1 MRMKN
6 QKKMPHKMSNTSR
19 VSVYI
24 VSLAFFALN
33 ILTINAQTS
42 GKTVSGQV
50 IDAVTLKPVAAAQI
64 SVPLKNVSAVTDDNG
79 KFEITGISGTD
90 VLIVTAFD
98 FNRREVALRGT
109 DKIVVKLFADWFSN
123 YYSTVNGITGKVEN
137 SEAVNSLVTATDVA
151 GSANL
156 SIDETYQQLFGG
168 NARAITRSG
177 TPGVG
182 SSVFIR
188 GINSLNGG
196 AQPLYVVDGVVW
208 NSMYDTES
216 IHKGFYFNPLSNIDI
231 NDIQNISVIKD
242 GTSLY
247 GSKASNG
254 VIIINTRRS
263 TSEVTKISLNI
274 LNSLTETPG
283 SLPVMQAEDFRIY
296 AADVLGTKGVP
307 RNDISS
313 YGFLNVTPG
322 TKGYNIYHNNTNWN
336 NQIYNRALSSSYLIN
351 VDGGDDKAKYYFSI
365 GLTSGNEPVKTT
377 SYQRINAR
385 INADIKMT
393 GRFDVGI
400 NIGFSRIE
408 RSLLDDGI
416 NQYTSPR
423 WIATVKAPFLS
434 PYSHTSTGEQ
444 TKNFAYSDDFEVSSP
459 LGLIQWSIN
468 KLRNYRFNIGLAPVY
483 RFGNGFTASALI
495 DYNLHKDIERHFV
508 PMYFTAPRYLEDKG
522 YSYNQI
528 SNQVIRNIAL
538 FADARLTWDKKIDAL
553 SKIKAV
559 YGFRFIN
566 NAYESDYVEEHN
578 SGFNSNTTITG
589 SYSYKSVAGVSTET
603 RSLSNYLN
611 ADYEYDKRFF
621 LNAVVALDASS
632 RFGNKTKGGI
642 NMFGESFGL
651 FPALNGSWLISSEEF
666 MKNLAF
672 VSLLK
677 LKAGYGLTGND
688 GIQDYES
695 MAYFK
700 SVRFYDRANGLV
712 ISNLE
717 NNKIK
722 WETTSRANLG
732 VDLGLFANRVN
743 LSFDIFSGT
752 TTDLLVMKD
761 LPVISGLEKYWTND
775 GTLVNSGYELS
786 ANAILLNLKALK
798 WEAGASVGHYS
809 NKITKLNVPGGQYT
823 AKVFDGEVLMA
834 EGQPGGV
841 FYGFKTKG
849 VIVDAAA
856 AQNAAL
862 SIKNADGSLTQFGAG
877 DILFDD
883 ANPDG
888 IIDEKDRQVIGNPNP
903 DFYGNFTSKWN
914 SGRFTLSAIFTYSYG
929 GDVYNYYRSQ
939 LESGSSFMNQT
950 TAMLNRWT
958 ADGQTTKQPR
968 AVYTDPM
975 GNARFSDRW
984 IEDGSYLRLKNVKFS
999 YDLPVK
1005 SNFLEGIN
1013 LWLATDNVFTLTRY
1027 LGLDPE
1033 FSAKSSVYYQGV
1045 DAGLMPLTRSYYLG
1059 IKLNL

>member
-1 MRMKN
+1 MRKKN
-6 QKKMPHKMSNTSR
+6 QNKMPYKMSNKSGI
-19 VSVYI
+19 SIFIISI
-24 VSLAFFALN
+24 VFFALN
-33 ILTINAQTS
+33 ILQLNAQNS
-42 GKTVSGQV
+42 GKTISGLV
-50 IDAVTLKPVAAAQI
+50 IDAVTKKPIAAAKI
-64 SVPLKNVSAVTDDNG
+64 SVPLKNLSAVTDENG
-79 KFEITGISGTD
+79 KFELVNVSGTD
-90 VLIVTAFD
+90 VLQVSAFD
-98 FNRREVALRGT
+98 FNMREVALRGV
-109 DKIVVKLFADWFSN
+109 DKITIELFSEWFSN
-123 YYSTVNGITGKVEN
+123 YYSTVNGITGKIDN
-137 SEAVNSLVTATDVA
+137 SATVNTLVTKTDVA
-151 GSANL
+151 GAANL

-168 NARAITRSG
+168 NARSITRSG

-196 AQPLYVVDGVVW
+196 AQPLYVVDGVIW

-216 IHKGFYFNPLSNIDI
+216 IHKGFYYNPLSNIDI
-231 NDIQNISVIKD
+231 NDIQNISVLKD

-247 GSKASNG
+247 GSKGANG

-274 LNSLTETPG
+274 LNSLTEAPG
-283 SLPVMQAEDFRIY
+283 SLPMMQAEDFRIY

-322 TKGYNIYHNNTNWN
+322 TDGYNIYHNNTNWN
-336 NQIYNRALSSSYLIN
+336 NLIYNRALSSSYLIN

-377 SYQRINAR
+377 SFQRINAR

-393 GRFDVGI
+393 NSFDVGL
-400 NIGFSRIE
+400 NIGFSRVE

-416 NQYTSPR
+416 SNYTSPR
-423 WIATVKAPFLS
+423 WISTVKAPFLS
-434 PYSHTSTGEQ
+434 PYSHTSEGGI

-468 KLRNYRFNIGLAPVY
+468 KLRNYRFNIGLAPVF

-538 FADARLTWDKKIDAL
+538 FTDVRLTWDKKIDAL
-553 SKIKAV
+553 SKVKAM

-566 NAYESDYVEEHN
+566 NTYESDYVEEHN

-589 SYSYKSVAGVSTET
+589 NYSYKSVAGVNAET
-603 RSLSNYLN
+603 RSLSHYLN

-621 LNAVVALDASS
+621 VNAVVSMDASS
-632 RFGNKTKGGI
+632 RFGNRTKGGI
-642 NMFGESFGL
+642 NMFGESYGI
-651 FPALNGSWLISSEEF
+651 FPALNGSWLASSEEF
-666 MKNLAF
+666 MKNLEF

-677 LKAGYGLTGND
+677 LKAGYGITGND

-722 WETTSRANLG
+722 WETTFRANMG

-743 LSFDIFSGT
+743 LSFDVFSGT
-752 TTDLLVMKD
+752 TTDLLVIKD

-775 GTLVNSGYELS
+775 GTLTNRGYEFS

-798 WEAGASVGHYS
+798 WEIGASAGQYS
-809 NKITKLNVPGGQYT
+809 NQITKLNVPGGQYT
-823 AKVFDGEVLMA
+823 TKVFDGEVLMA
-834 EGQPGGV
+834 EGQPAGV
-841 FYGFKTKG
+841 FYGFKTNG
-849 VIVDAAA
+849 VFVNAAD

-862 SIKNADGSLTQFGAG
+862 AIKNTDGSLTWFGAG
-877 DILFDD
+877 DIHFEDI
-883 ANPDG
+883 NSDG
-888 IIDEKDRQVIGNPNP
+888 IIDDKDRQVIGNPNP
-903 DFYGNFTSKWN
+903 DFYGNLTSKWN
-914 SGRFTLSAIFTYSYG
+914 SGRFTLSAIFSYSYG
-929 GDVYNYYRSQ
+929 GDIYNYYRSQ
-939 LESGSSFMNQT
+939 LESGSGFINQT

-958 ADGQTTKQPR
+958 ADGQITKQPR
-968 AVYTDPM
+968 AFYADPM

-984 IEDGSYLRLKNVKFS
+984 IEDGSYLRLKNVKLS

-1005 SNFLEGIN
+1005 SNFLEGLNI
-1013 LWLATDNVFTLTRY
+1013 WLATDNVFTLTRY